1 MTSQMREALKGNGGP
16 FLSPKPE
23 PQRGLQSISS
33 SVGETIGNGVDMQTS
48 KQKGATAATD
58 SLKEFG
64 KGAGTTTEGTS
75 VSGADQ
81 VKNMQTGTADHL
93 DMGLRKS

>member
-1 MTSQMREALKGNGGP
+1 MTSQMREALKGNGG
-16 FLSPKPE
+16 
-23 PQRGLQSISS
+23 GLQSISQ

-48 KQKGATAATD
+48 KQKGATEAMD
-58 SLKEFG
+58 SLKDFG